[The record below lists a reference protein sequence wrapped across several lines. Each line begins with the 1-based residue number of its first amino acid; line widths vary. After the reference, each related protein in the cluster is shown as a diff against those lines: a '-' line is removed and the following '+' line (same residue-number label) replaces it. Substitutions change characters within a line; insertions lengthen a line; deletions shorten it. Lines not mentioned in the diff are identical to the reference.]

1 MPSKKE
7 KKNLKK
13 EDCMVW
19 KSLKMPRNFQKT
31 EVSEN
36 GYRAKFEIEALE
48 RGWGVT
54 LGNALRR
61 VLLSSIQGAA
71 IVSVKIDKVQKEY
84 TSIPGVREDV
94 TDIIL
99 NLKAIR
105 FKLLSDKDEILNLD
119 VSGEGEVTAK
129 NIDANPAVVIL
140 NPETHIA
147 TLSGSASLCIEMK
160 VSSGRGYVPADDHN
174 RRRAAENAPVG
185 EILIDANFNP
195 VLNVAM
201 QVSDTRIEER
211 TDFNRLEL
219 DITTDGSIDPED
231 ALAYAAKLLLD
242 HLEMFINFEGDLD
255 SSDEI
260 GRDAD
265 SNAIAHKLLVNVE
278 DLGLSVRSNN
288 CLRQAG
294 IHTVAD
300 LVRNKEVD
308 MLKHKNFGKKSLS
321 EINRYLSE
329 MNLNFGMD
337 VDAYLKDHGGAE

>member
-1 MPSKKE
+1 
-7 KKNLKK
+7 
-13 EDCMVW
+13 MVW

-36 GYRAKFEIEALE
+36 GRRAKFEIEALK
-48 RGWGVT
+48 RGWGIT

-71 IVSVKIDKVQKEY
+71 IVSVKIDKIQKEY
-84 TSIPGVREDV
+84 ASIPGVREDV

-105 FKLLSDKDEILNLD
+105 FKLIGDKDEVLRLD

-129 NIDANPAVVIL
+129 DIDANPAVVIL
-140 NPETHIA
+140 NPEAHIA
-147 TLSGSASLCIEMK
+147 TLSGNASLCIEIK
-160 VSSGRGYVPADDHN
+160 VSSGCGYVPADDPD

-201 QVSDTRIEER
+201 LVSDTRVEER

-231 ALAYAAKLLLD
+231 ALAYAAKLLVD
-242 HLEMFINFEGDLD
+242 HLEMFVNFEGDLD
-255 SSDEI
+255 NTDEFN
-260 GRDAD
+260 RDAD
-265 SNAIAHKLLVNVE
+265 AHVIAQKLLVNVE

-300 LVRNKEVD
+300 LVRNKESD
-308 MLKHKNFGKKSLS
+308 MLRHRNFGKKSLS
-321 EINRYLSE
+321 EINRYLTD
-329 MNLNFGMD
+329 MNLSFGMD
-337 VDAYLKDHGGAE
+337 VDAYLKEGNAE

>member
-1 MPSKKE
+1 
-7 KKNLKK
+7 
-13 EDCMVW
+13 MVQ

-31 EVSEN
+31 EVSES
-36 GYRAKFEIEALE
+36 GRRAKFEIEALE
-48 RGWGVT
+48 RGWGT
-54 LGNALRR
+54 TIGNALRR

-84 TSIPGVREDV
+84 ASIPGVREDV

-105 FKLLSDKDEILNLD
+105 LKLLSDKDEVLRLD

-140 NPETHIA
+140 NPDAHIA
-147 TLSGSASLCIEMK
+147 SLSGNASLCIEMK
-160 VSSGRGYVPADDHN
+160 ISSGRGYVPADDPD
-174 RRRAAENAPVG
+174 RRRTAASGDSRSTVG

-195 VLNVAM
+195 VLNVGM
-201 QVSDTRIEER
+201 LVSDTRVEER

-231 ALAYAAKLLLD
+231 ALAYAAKLLVD

-255 SSDEI
+255 SSEELNQS
-260 GRDAD
+260 AD
-265 SNAIAHKLLVNVE
+265 TQAIAQKLRLKVE
-278 DLGLSVRSNN
+278 DLELSVRSSN

-294 IHTVAD
+294 IGTIAD
-300 LVRNKEVD
+300 LVRNKESD
-308 MLKHKNFGKKSLS
+308 MLKHKNFGRKSLV
-321 EINRYLSE
+321 ELNDLLSS
-329 MNLNFGMD
+329 MDLSFGMD
-337 VDAYLKDHGGAE
+337 VDAYLKEGGEE

>member
-1 MPSKKE
+1 
-7 KKNLKK
+7 
-13 EDCMVW
+13 MVW

-36 GYRAKFEIEALE
+36 GRRAKFEIEALE
-48 RGWGVT
+48 RGWGIT

-71 IVSVKIDKVQKEY
+71 IVSVKIDKIQKEY
-84 TSIPGVREDV
+84 ASIPGVREDV

-105 FKLLSDKDEILNLD
+105 LKLLSDKDEILRLD
-119 VSGEGEVTAK
+119 VSGKGEVTAK
-129 NIDANPAVVIL
+129 DIDANPAVVIL
-140 NPETHIA
+140 NPDVHIA
-147 TLSGSASLCIEMK
+147 TLSGEASLCIEMK
-160 VSSGRGYVPADDHN
+160 ISSGRGYVPADDPD
-174 RRRAAENAPVG
+174 RRRAAENAPIG

-201 QVSDTRIEER
+201 LVSDTRVEER

-242 HLEMFINFEGDLD
+242 HLEIFINFEGDLD
-255 SSDEI
+255 NSDELN
-260 GRDAD
+260 RDAD
-265 SNAIAHKLLVNVE
+265 SHAIAQKLLVNVE

-300 LVRNKEVD
+300 LVRNKESD
-308 MLKHKNFGKKSLS
+308 MLRHKNFGKKSLS
-321 EINRYLSE
+321 EIKRYLSE
-329 MNLNFGMD
+329 MNLSFDMD
-337 VDAYLKDHGGAE
+337 VDTYLKDGGAE